1 MDDRLEK
8 IIVIEKRIC
17 SIESEIKRNSR
28 SAFGEYIKT
37 LGTEKEINTLKASYK
52 LNMILYIEERLTKLL
67 KEERRTLPEKEYWEI
82 YHAEYEYYLSE
93 GFSIELEEYRNRY
106 YKKLEME

>member
-1 MDDRLEK
+1 MNDRLEK
-8 IIVIEKRIC
+8 IMVIEKRIC
-17 SIESEIKRNSR
+17 SIENEIKQNSR
-28 SAFGEYIKT
+28 SPLGEYVKT

-67 KEERRTLPEKEYWEI
+67 KEEKRTLPEKEYWEI

-93 GFSIELEEYRNRY
+93 GFLNELEEYRNKY
-106 YKKLEME
+106 YKKI

>member
-1 MDDRLEK
+1 MNDRLEK
-8 IIVIEKRIC
+8 IMVIEKRIC
-17 SIESEIKRNSR
+17 SIENEIKQNSR
-28 SAFGEYIKT
+28 SPLGEYVKT

-52 LNMILYIEERLTKLL
+52 LNMILYIEERLTQLL

-93 GFSIELEEYRNRY
+93 GFLNELEEYRNKY
-106 YKKLEME
+106 YKKI